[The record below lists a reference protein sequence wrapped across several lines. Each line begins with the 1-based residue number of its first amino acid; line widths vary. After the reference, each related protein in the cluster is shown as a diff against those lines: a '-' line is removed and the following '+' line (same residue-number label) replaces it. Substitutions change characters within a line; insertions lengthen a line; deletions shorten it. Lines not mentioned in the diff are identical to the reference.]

1 MLRYFRVV
9 VYAELAAVKTVES
22 TLGKEDGM
30 REDDQKRETKRHRPG
45 APGGY
50 VSEFEQFLDNY
61 IAQHPEV
68 EEDQM
73 RGWYIWW
80 DHKQDIAERA
90 KERRDSVAVKP
101 YSYE

>member
-1 MLRYFRVV
+1 MQ
-9 VYAELAAVKTVES
+9 TH
-22 TLGKEDGM
+22 TH
-30 REDDQKRETKRHRPG
+30 KRRHLTGPG
-45 APGGY
+45 EY
-50 VSEFEQFLDNY
+50 VSEFDQFLNDY
-61 IAQHPEV
+61 IAGHPGV

-80 DHKQDIAERA
+80 DHKQDIAERD

>member
-1 MLRYFRVV
+1 
-9 VYAELAAVKTVES
+9 
-22 TLGKEDGM
+22 M
-30 REDDQKRETKRHRPG
+30 RENENKRRHLSGPG
-45 APGGY
+45 EY
-50 VSEFEQFLDNY
+50 VSEFEQFLDHY

-68 EEDQM
+68 AEDQM

-90 KERRDSVAVKP
+90 REQRDSVAVKP

>member
-1 MLRYFRVV
+1 MIF
-9 VYAELAAVKTVES
+9 
-22 TLGKEDGM
+22 GQEDAM
-30 REDDQKRETKRHRPG
+30 RTDDPKRDQKRPHLSGPG
-45 APGGY
+45 EY
-50 VSEFEQFLDNY
+50 VSEFEQFLDSY

-68 EEDQM
+68 AEDQM

-90 KERRDSVAVKP
+90 RERRDSVAVKP

>member
-1 MLRYFRVV
+1 
-9 VYAELAAVKTVES
+9 
-22 TLGKEDGM
+22 M

-45 APGGY
+45 AQGGY